1 MKRLNF
7 PLLIGSVIVL
17 MLALISIYPEAFTR
31 SDPYCIESSKFV
43 MIDGKL
49 NYFTPPIAPCPEY
62 PWGTDVNGRDMK
74 SLIFYGAKLTLSLAF
89 LIAFGRLLIA
99 LPLSIL
105 AGYKN
110 KFTFWLIKMSNTMFS
125 AFPLLL
131 LVLLITRIQLVDQLF
146 SEKNLIIAYLLI
158 LFGWNKFAM
167 LLKEKVE
174 EILSQDFIEGE
185 VAIGKTRLQ
194 IAVQNILPHLIP
206 NIVVFFFLEVA
217 AVLLM
222 LSQIG
227 VFSAILGG
235 GFYDSDGFL
244 TLSYE
249 IDWPSLLEA
258 SALLISSPK
267 AWVIIFPAAAFSISI
282 IGFNLL
288 GEGFR
293 IEIEKKN
300 SRVIPWLKRLAA
312 FFSMSRF
319 WYEVKNFKVFRKS
332 VYQKITVYGLI
343 LVLIFL
349 PSIPSLHPFNANNAY
364 ETIKELSSPK
374 YEGRKA
380 GSGSNKAIGEYLA
393 SRLSSYGIKPY
404 DGQYLQSFDMESSA
418 NIRDAIIKPVNNL
431 SGDIKMDFRKD
442 FDVTTAFSLEG
453 TFSVVGLSFN
463 EATRFSYSI
472 IPENLKKS
480 VILIDIRG
488 MSGPNIGRYLGY
500 INNIICPPAVIYI
513 SDWYS
518 NEEVTKRNT
527 SVSRTA
533 QPVLNIA
540 VSSNKG
546 DELLRKLGD
555 EIYIKVISEDYPA
568 PKANNVIGYLE
579 GTDERYEDE
588 VVILGASFDNAGD
601 DLRYKFP
608 AAMEA
613 GGTAVALEAARV
625 LSKASPKRSVI
636 FAFWDGTYSRTKGA
650 KQFIE
655 KYFKDEIK
663 NKKVYYI
670 DLRSFGSDISK
681 KMIID
686 ASNTQPKNTVA
697 QDYIRS
703 LKRNARKSDVKLT
716 YGKVNT
722 PIYFDFVD
730 AGIEMLTIDSYNVD
744 NIVNT
749 QNDIPENINLKKLK
763 KSGQMVVDT
772 IYDIVCG
779 GIGHE

>member
-1 MKRLNF
+1 MKRLNY
-7 PLLIGSVIVL
+7 PLIIGALIVS
-17 MLALISIYPEAFTR
+17 MLAIISIYPEAFTR
-31 SDPYCIESSKFV
+31 SDPYCIEASKFV
-43 MIDGKL
+43 MIEGKL
-49 NYFTPPIAPCPEY
+49 NYFTPPIEPCPEY

-74 SLIFYGAKLTLSLAF
+74 SLIFYGAKLTLSMAL
-89 LIAFGRLLIA
+89 LIAFGRLVIA
-99 LPLSIL
+99 LPLAIL

-110 KFTFWLIKMSNTMFS
+110 KLTFWLIKMSNTMFS

-131 LVLLITRIQLVDQLF
+131 LVLLITRIQLVNQLF
-146 SEKNLIIAYLLI
+146 KEQNLIIAYLLI

-174 EILSQDFIEGE
+174 EILNQDFIEGE
-185 VAIGKTRLQ
+185 VAIGKTKLQ
-194 IAVQNILPHLIP
+194 IAIQNILPHLIP
-206 NIVVFFFLEVA
+206 AIVVFFFLEVA
-217 AVLLM
+217 GVLLI

-235 GFYDSDGFL
+235 GFYDSEGFL

-258 SALLISSPK
+258 TGVLISSPK
-267 AWVIIFPAAAFSISI
+267 AWVIIYPAAAFAISI

-312 FFSMSRF
+312 FFSMPRF
-319 WYEVKNFKVFRKS
+319 WYEVKHRELFKKS
-332 VYQKITVYGLI
+332 VYTKITVYSLI
-343 LVLIFL
+343 LLLIFF
-349 PSIPSLHPFNANNAY
+349 PSLPSLHPINANNAF
-364 ETIKELSSPK
+364 ETIKELSDPK
-374 YEGRKA
+374 YQGRKA
-380 GSGSNKAIGEYLA
+380 GSGSNKELGQYIAGKLE
-393 SRLSSYGIKPY
+393 SYGIKPY
-404 DGQYLQSFDMESSA
+404 EGEYLQTFDMESSA
-418 NIRDAIIKPVNNL
+418 NIRDAIIKPVNNI
-431 SGDIKMDFRKD
+431 SGDINLAFRKD

-453 TFSVVGLSFN
+453 TYPVVRINFN
-463 EATRFSYSI
+463 EATRYSYSI
-472 IPENLKKS
+472 VPDYLRKS

-488 MSGPNIGRYLGY
+488 MSGPTIGRYLGF
-500 INNIICPPAVIYI
+500 INNIIAPPAVIYI

-518 NEEVTKRNT
+518 NEEVTKRT
-527 SVSRTA
+527 TTVSRTTK
-533 QPVLNIA
+533 PVLNIE

-555 EIYIKVISEDYPA
+555 EIYIKAVSEDYPS
-568 PKANNVIGYLE
+568 PKANNVIGYIE
-579 GTDERYEDE
+579 GTDKNLSDE
-588 VVILGASFDNAGD
+588 IVILGASFDNAGD
-601 DLRYKFP
+601 DLRYQFP

-613 GGTAVALEAARV
+613 GGTAIALEAARI
-625 LSKASPKRSVI
+625 LGESAPKRTVV

-650 KQFIE
+650 KQFLD
-655 KYFKDEIK
+655 KYFKDEAE

-670 DLRSFGSDISK
+670 DLRSFGSSSSD

-686 ASNTQPKNTVA
+686 ASNTQPKNLVA
-697 QDYIRS
+697 QEYIKA
-703 LKRNARKSDVKLT
+703 LKRNARKSDVNLT

-730 AGIEMLTIDSYNVD
+730 AGIEMVTIDSYNVD
-744 NIVNT
+744 KIINT
-749 QNDIPENINLKKLK
+749 QKDLPENISLKRLK
-763 KSGQMVVDT
+763 STGQMVIDT